1 MPPFIRAV
9 TRAAV
14 PENRVYLGYPPEPSE
29 TYKSQAQYPVADS
42 GGMDSPIASVKR
54 SGQGVLAREIL
65 TLLG

>member
-14 PENRVYLGYPPEPSE
+14 PENRLYLGYPPELSE

-42 GGMDSPIASVKR
+42 GRMDSPIASV
-54 SGQGVLAREIL
+54 E
-65 TLLG
+65 